1 MNRLNI
7 LDFEIDTSINQ
18 LDVNSKSLL
27 VNTINPH
34 SYCVT
39 KKDALFKEALQN
51 SDVLIPDGI
60 DILMVGK

>member
-1 MNRLNI
+1 MKLNI
-7 LDFEIDTSINQ
+7 FDFEIDTSINQ

-39 KKDALFKEALQN
+39 KEDALFKEALQQT
-51 SDVLIPDGI
+51 DVLIPEGI
-60 DILMVGK
+60 AIVIVGN

>member
-1 MNRLNI
+1 MKLNI
-7 LDFEIDTSINQ
+7 FDFEIDTGIIQ

-39 KKDALFKEALQN
+39 KKDALFKETLQQ

-60 DILMVGK
+60 GIVIVGK